1 MSDWLKNIVEKVKSL
16 NSSVDKFKEETVIQS
31 LPSYTYVNRAK
42 VLIEQNKFEEAKE
55 VLEKA
60 LELPQK
66 DALVY
71 KYLGNVYERLG
82 NFPQAVENYQT
93 SADLNPQ
100 DKLIWQRLGFALVSV
115 GKYENAVKAFEN
127 ANKVFANNS
136 DTYTGWGM
144 AFMKQKKY
152 AEAHDKFIEAAKHNK
167 YNFTAVFLCA
177 VMEIKLGMYDKA
189 EMKLTFLANV
199 CPNANNTFEFAR
211 LKYLKNDYD
220 SAIHYAQKSLDFNSK
235 MLPSYILLAQ
245 LYAIKFDKEN
255 SLKYF
260 QAAEEK
266 ELTNSTLYLEWGKVL
281 EKFECYDEAKI
292 KLLKAL
298 ELDQDNTEIESY
310 LGLCCVSRKEFEEA
324 KPLFEKVLE
333 KEPENKVVKQALG
346 IIAYE
351 NDEIDKAMEFL
362 RVDDED
368 AVNCYYLAK
377 CYEKLNN
384 DTKVKDYYENAI
396 LFNPKYIAAF
406 TDYIKYLISQNDYA
420 EAQRKLRKALK
431 VDSDNVVLLNLMFY
445 VSYILV
451 KENLCEYNV
460 KETISIAEK
469 IENIDENLFEYPEQK
484 AELSEILRNN
494 SERDLN

>member
-1 MSDWLKNIVEKVKSL
+1 MSDWLKNIIDKVKSL
-16 NSSVDKFKEETVIQS
+16 NSSVDKFKAETVIQS
-31 LPSYTYVNRAK
+31 LPSLTYVNRAK
-42 VLIEQNKFEEAKE
+42 VLIEQNKYEEA
-55 VLEKA
+55 LDILLKA

-71 KYLGNVYERLG
+71 KYLGLVYERLG
-82 NFPQAVENYQT
+82 DFEKSVENYQT

-100 DKLIWQRLGFALVSV
+100 DRNIWQRLGFALISI
-115 GKYENAVKAFEN
+115 GKYENAVKSFEN
-127 ANKVFANNS
+127 SDKVQSNNS
-136 DTYTGWGM
+136 DTFTGWGM
-144 AFMKQKKY
+144 ALMKQHKY
-152 AEAHDKFIEAAKHNK
+152 AEAHEKFIEAAKHNK
-167 YNFTAVFLCA
+167 YNFSAVFLCA
-177 VMEIKLGMYDKA
+177 VMEIKLEMYDKA

-211 LKYLKNDYD
+211 LKYLKKDYD
-220 SAIHYAQKSLDFNSK
+220 SAIHYAHKSLDFNSN
-235 MLPSYILLAQ
+235 MLPSYILLGQ
-245 LYAIKFDKEN
+245 LYALKFDSEN

-260 QAAEEK
+260 QTAEEK
-266 ELTNSTLYLEWGKVL
+266 NLTNAAVYLELGNVL
-281 EKFECYDEAKI
+281 EKFEKYDEAKS

-298 ELDQDNTEIESY
+298 ELDAENVEINSY
-310 LGLCCVSRKEFEEA
+310 LGLCCAARKELDEA
-324 KPLFEKVLE
+324 KPLLEKALE

-351 NDEIDKAMEFL
+351 NDETYKALELL
-362 RVDDED
+362 RSDDED
-368 AVNCYYLAK
+368 AVNSYYLAK

-406 TDYIKYLISQNDYA
+406 TDYSRYLVSRNEFP

-431 VDSDNVVLLNLMFY
+431 ADENNAALLNLMFY

-460 KETISIAEK
+460 KETLSIAEK
-469 IENIDENLFEYPEQK
+469 IENIDRNLFEYPEQK
-484 AELSEILRNN
+484 AELTAILHNN
-494 SERDLN
+494 SERN

>member
-1 MSDWLKNIVEKVKSL
+1 MSDWLKNIIDKVKSL
-16 NSSVDKFKEETVIQS
+16 NSSVDKFKAETVIQS
-31 LPSYTYVNRAK
+31 LPSLTYVNRAK
-42 VLIEQNKFEEAKE
+42 VLIEQNKYEEA
-55 VLEKA
+55 LDILLKA

-71 KYLGNVYERLG
+71 KYLGLVYERLG
-82 NFPQAVENYQT
+82 DFEKSVENYQT

-100 DKLIWQRLGFALVSV
+100 DRNIWQRLGFALISI
-115 GKYENAVKAFEN
+115 GKYENAVKSFEN
-127 ANKVFANNS
+127 SDKVQSNNS
-136 DTYTGWGM
+136 DTFTGWGM
-144 AFMKQKKY
+144 ALMKQHKY
-152 AEAHDKFIEAAKHNK
+152 AEAHEKFIEAAKHNK
-167 YNFTAVFLCA
+167 YNFSAVFLCA
-177 VMEIKLGMYDKA
+177 VMEIKLEMYDKA

-211 LKYLKNDYD
+211 LKYLKKDYD
-220 SAIHYAQKSLDFNSK
+220 SAIHYAHKSLDFNSN
-235 MLPSYILLAQ
+235 MLPSYILLGQ
-245 LYAIKFDKEN
+245 LYALKFDSEN

-260 QAAEEK
+260 QTAEEK
-266 ELTNSTLYLEWGKVL
+266 NLRNAALYLEWGKVL
-281 EKFECYDEAKI
+281 EKFEKYDEAKS

-298 ELDQDNTEIESY
+298 ELDAENVEINSY
-310 LGLCCVSRKEFEEA
+310 LGLCCAARKELDEA
-324 KPLFEKVLE
+324 KPLLEKALE

-351 NDEIDKAMEFL
+351 NDETYKALELL
-362 RVDDED
+362 RADDED
-368 AVNCYYLAK
+368 AVNSYYLAK

-406 TDYIKYLISQNDYA
+406 TDYSRYLVSRNEFP

-431 VDSDNVVLLNLMFY
+431 VDENNVALLNLMFY

-460 KETISIAEK
+460 KETLSIAEK
-469 IENIDENLFEYPEQK
+469 VENIDRNLFEYPEQK
-484 AELSEILRNN
+484 AELTAILHNN
-494 SERDLN
+494 SERN

>member
-1 MSDWLKNIVEKVKSL
+1 MSDWLKNIIDKVKSL
-16 NSSVDKFKEETVIQS
+16 NSSVDKFKAETVIQS
-31 LPSYTYVNRAK
+31 LPSLTYVNRAN
-42 VLIEQNKFEEAKE
+42 VLIEQNKYEEA
-55 VLEKA
+55 LDILLKA

-71 KYLGNVYERLG
+71 KYLGLVYERLG
-82 NFPQAVENYQT
+82 DFEKSVENYQT

-100 DKLIWQRLGFALVSV
+100 DRNIWQRLGFALISI
-115 GKYENAVKAFEN
+115 GKYENAVKSFEN
-127 ANKVFANNS
+127 SDKVQSNNS
-136 DTYTGWGM
+136 DTFTGWGM
-144 AFMKQKKY
+144 ALMKQHKY
-152 AEAHDKFIEAAKHNK
+152 AEAHEKFIEAAKHNK
-167 YNFTAVFLCA
+167 YNFSAVFLCA
-177 VMEIKLGMYDKA
+177 VMEIKLEMYDKA

-211 LKYLKNDYD
+211 LKYLKKDYD
-220 SAIHYAQKSLDFNSK
+220 SAIHYANKSLDFNSN
-235 MLPSYILLAQ
+235 MLPSYILLGQ
-245 LYAIKFDKEN
+245 LYALKFDSEN

-260 QAAEEK
+260 QTAEDKNLRNAA
-266 ELTNSTLYLEWGKVL
+266 LYLEWGKVL
-281 EKFECYDEAKI
+281 EKFEKYDEAKS

-298 ELDQDNTEIESY
+298 ELDAENVEINSY
-310 LGLCCVSRKEFEEA
+310 LGLCCAARKELDEA
-324 KPLFEKVLE
+324 KPLLEKALE

-351 NDEIDKAMEFL
+351 NDETYKALELL
-362 RVDDED
+362 RADDED
-368 AVNCYYLAK
+368 AVNSYYLAK

-406 TDYIKYLISQNDYA
+406 TDYSRYLVSRNEFP

-431 VDSDNVVLLNLMFY
+431 ADENNAALLNLMFY

-460 KETISIAEK
+460 KETLSIAEK
-469 IENIDENLFEYPEQK
+469 IENIDRNLFEYPEQK
-484 AELSEILRNN
+484 AELTAILHNN
-494 SERDLN
+494 SERN

>member
-1 MSDWLKNIVEKVKSL
+1 MSDWLKNIIDKVKSL
-16 NSSVDKFKEETVIQS
+16 NSSVDKFKAETVIQS
-31 LPSYTYVNRAK
+31 LPSLTYVNRAK
-42 VLIEQNKFEEAKE
+42 VLIEQNKYEEA
-55 VLEKA
+55 LDILLKA

-71 KYLGNVYERLG
+71 KYLGLVYERLG
-82 NFPQAVENYQT
+82 DFEKSVENYQT

-100 DKLIWQRLGFALVSV
+100 DRNIWQRLGFALISI
-115 GKYENAVKAFEN
+115 GKYENAVKSFEN
-127 ANKVFANNS
+127 SDKVQSNNS
-136 DTYTGWGM
+136 DTFTGWGM
-144 AFMKQKKY
+144 ALMKQHKY
-152 AEAHDKFIEAAKHNK
+152 AEAHEKFIEAAKHNK
-167 YNFTAVFLCA
+167 YNFSAVFLCA
-177 VMEIKLGMYDKA
+177 VMEIKLEMYDKA

-211 LKYLKNDYD
+211 LKYLKKDYD
-220 SAIHYAQKSLDFNSK
+220 SAIHYANKSLDFNSN
-235 MLPSYILLAQ
+235 MLPSYILLGQ
-245 LYAIKFDKEN
+245 LYALKFDSEN

-260 QAAEEK
+260 QTAEEK
-266 ELTNSTLYLEWGKVL
+266 NLTNAALYLEWGKVL
-281 EKFECYDEAKI
+281 EKFEKYDEAKS

-298 ELDQDNTEIESY
+298 ELDAENVEINSY
-310 LGLCCVSRKEFEEA
+310 LGLCCAARKELDEA
-324 KPLFEKVLE
+324 KPLLEKALE

-351 NDEIDKAMEFL
+351 NDETYKALELL
-362 RVDDED
+362 RADDED
-368 AVNCYYLAK
+368 AVNSYYLAK

-406 TDYIKYLISQNDYA
+406 TDYSRYLVSRNEFP

-431 VDSDNVVLLNLMFY
+431 ADENNAALLNLMFY

-460 KETISIAEK
+460 KETLSIAEK
-469 IENIDENLFEYPEQK
+469 IENIDRNLFEYPEQK
-484 AELSEILRNN
+484 AELTAILHNN
-494 SERDLN
+494 SERN

>member
-1 MSDWLKNIVEKVKSL
+1 MSDWLKNIIDKVKSL
-16 NSSVDKFKEETVIQS
+16 NSSVDKFKAETVIQS
-31 LPSYTYVNRAK
+31 LPSLTYVNRAK
-42 VLIEQNKFEEAKE
+42 VLIEQNKYEEA
-55 VLEKA
+55 LDILLKA

-71 KYLGNVYERLG
+71 KYLGLVYERLG
-82 NFPQAVENYQT
+82 DFEKSVENYQT

-100 DKLIWQRLGFALVSV
+100 DRNIWQRLGFALISI
-115 GKYENAVKAFEN
+115 GKYENAVKSFEN
-127 ANKVFANNS
+127 SDKVQSNNS
-136 DTYTGWGM
+136 DTFTGWGM
-144 AFMKQKKY
+144 ALMKQHKY
-152 AEAHDKFIEAAKHNK
+152 AEAHEKFIEAAKHNK
-167 YNFTAVFLCA
+167 YNFSAVFLCA
-177 VMEIKLGMYDKA
+177 VMEIKLEMYDKA

-211 LKYLKNDYD
+211 LKYLKKDYD
-220 SAIHYAQKSLDFNSK
+220 SAIHYAHKSLDFNSN
-235 MLPSYILLAQ
+235 MLPSYILLGQ
-245 LYAIKFDKEN
+245 LYALKFDSEN

-260 QAAEEK
+260 QTAEDK
-266 ELTNSTLYLEWGKVL
+266 NLRNVALYLEWGKVL
-281 EKFECYDEAKI
+281 EKFEKYDEAKS

-298 ELDQDNTEIESY
+298 ELDAENVEINSY
-310 LGLCCVSRKEFEEA
+310 LGLCCAARKELDEA
-324 KPLFEKVLE
+324 KPLLEKALE

-351 NDEIDKAMEFL
+351 NDETYKALELL
-362 RVDDED
+362 RSDDED
-368 AVNCYYLAK
+368 AVNSYYLAK

-406 TDYIKYLISQNDYA
+406 TDYSRYLVSRNEFP

-431 VDSDNVVLLNLMFY
+431 ADENNAALLNLMFY

-460 KETISIAEK
+460 KETLSIAEK
-469 IENIDENLFEYPEQK
+469 IENIDRNLFEYPEQK
-484 AELSEILRNN
+484 AELTAILHNN
-494 SERDLN
+494 SERN